1 MGSSPT
7 VSAIMNIDYCDE
19 FFQNRKIRSNMRN
32 NLDVIVFCI
41 EVGLY
46 EKPTKVIDYFFSK
59 KEALDFCRNENGKW
73 ADTMGGPDYSFRPT
87 SLLEIKTS
95 SF

>member
-1 MGSSPT
+1 M
-7 VSAIMNIDYCDE
+7 IKDYCDE

-32 NLDVIVFCI
+32 NLDIIVFRI
-41 EVGLY
+41 EILLY
-46 EKPTKVIDYFFSK
+46 EQPTKIVDYFFSK
-59 KEALDFCRNENGKW
+59 KEALDFCRNENKKW
-73 ADTMGGPDYSFRPT
+73 EDTMDGPDYIFRPT